1 MAEAGQTLRAGCL
14 MPFPGAA
21 PVCCRR
27 AAAAQPA
34 PAIAYNADYTRECL
48 ALVSGYACPLLRVIR
63 PALYEGTGPPAIAGG
78 GSLPCPGAAPVCT
91 LPLAAAARRRGRNA
105 AYGGREARGWGAG
118 AAATGQ
124 QGRQSYAEPLR
135 AARRA
140 PVFGSSCL
148 FWLRCCCPPRG
159 ATMPGVPAGRGSR

>member
-1 MAEAGQTLRAGCL
+1 MAEAGQTLRAGCSL
-14 MPFPGAA
+14 PCPNAA

-34 PAIAYNADYTRECL
+34 PAIAYNADYAREWR
-48 ALVSGYACPLLRVIR
+48 ALVSGRVCPLLRIIR

-78 GSLPCPGAAPVCT
+78 GSLPFPGAAPVCA
-91 LPLAAAARRRGRNA
+91 LPLAAAARRRGRSA
-105 AYGGREARGWGAG
+105 ACGGREAQGWGAG

-124 QGRQSYAEPLR
+124 QGRQSYAGPFR

-140 PVFGSSCL
+140 PVFGSSRL
-148 FWLRCCCPPRG
+148 FWLRCCSPPRG